1 MYRRLKKL
9 KESKLNSDMMT
20 VLMGCHYMLKIN
32 EELNNKIKELENKIS
47 DLEEHN
53 NALKIHNFKTD
64 PKS

>member
-1 MYRRLKKL
+1 MNTRLKKL
-9 KESKLNSDMMT
+9 KESKLNSDILT
-20 VLMGCHYMLKIN
+20 LFICVHYILKLN

>member
-1 MYRRLKKL
+1 MRRRLKKL
-9 KESKLNSDMMT
+9 KESKLNSDLIA
-20 VLMGCHYMLKIN
+20 VCLGLHSILKIN